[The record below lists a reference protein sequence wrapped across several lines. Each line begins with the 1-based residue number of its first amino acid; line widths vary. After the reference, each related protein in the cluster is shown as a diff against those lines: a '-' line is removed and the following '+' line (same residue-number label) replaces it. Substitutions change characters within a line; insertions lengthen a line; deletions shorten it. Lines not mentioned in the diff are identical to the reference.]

1 MFMKMSFAKI
11 SSYTSA
17 AETTPLQPNNN
28 NNNVNNVRHSCIL
41 SKTLWN
47 HNATISFCCTRMVE
61 MSWKV
66 SNKIVREKA
75 EQLFG
80 RV

>member
-1 MFMKMSFAKI
+1 MVIIISIVVFKILNNFLMFMKMSFAKI

-41 SKTLWN
+41 SKTL
-47 HNATISFCCTRMVE
+47 
-61 MSWKV
+61 
-66 SNKIVREKA
+66 
-75 EQLFG
+75 
-80 RV
+80 